1 MFCSRSSNINDNE
14 IIRVDELTAIKLN
27 DLLKHMMKNYTPCE
41 IKEALHINNIITYCE
56 VISDAENNYV
66 VGKSVQ

>member
-41 IKEALHINNIITYCE
+41 IKEALHINNITSYCE
-56 VISDAENNYV
+56 VISDAENKHV
-66 VGKSVQ
+66 VSKSVQ